1 MANLTEYQT
10 LLADVNRMRET
21 GPPEGTS
28 FRDAVA
34 PLLARIKEIESDLTK
49 DQINDARAKAI
60 AGQSKAKGGKVRGY
74 AYGTTKGGV
83 TNMPSCRG
91 RKAIG
96 NKD

>member
-1 MANLTEYQT
+1 MASLSEYQT

-34 PLLARIKEIESDLTK
+34 PLLARIKEIESGLTK

-60 AGQSKAKGGKVRGY
+60 AGQSKAKGGKVPGY
-74 AYGTTKGGV
+74 AYGTPKDGV
-83 TNMPSCRG
+83 RRMASCRG
-91 RKAIG
+91 RKAMG

>member
-1 MANLTEYQT
+1 MASLSEYQT
-10 LLADVNRMRET
+10 LLADVNRIRET

-34 PLLARIKEIESDLTK
+34 PLLARIKEIESGLTK

-60 AGQSKAKGGKVRGY
+60 AGQSKAKGGKIPGY
-74 AYGTTKGGV
+74 AYGTKKGGV
-83 TNMPSCRG
+83 KKMSSCRG
-91 RKAIG
+91 RKAMG